1 MQRLGV
7 RISPGPIF
15 FKEKLMND
23 YMLIIKIPLK
33 ALDDIEAREKAKV
46 IIQNKNISDESD
58 VKLQEVFKNQSPR
71 KVVL

>member
-1 MQRLGV
+1 
-7 RISPGPIF
+7 
-15 FKEKLMND
+15 MND

-33 ALDDIEAREKAKV
+33 ALDDIEVREKAKV
-46 IIQNKNISDESD
+46 IIQNKNISDDTD